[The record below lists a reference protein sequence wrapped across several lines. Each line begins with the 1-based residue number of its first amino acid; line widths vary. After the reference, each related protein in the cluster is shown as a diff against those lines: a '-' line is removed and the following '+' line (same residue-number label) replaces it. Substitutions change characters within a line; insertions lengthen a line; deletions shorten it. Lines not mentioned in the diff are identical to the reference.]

1 MSNVPAERSLK
12 TVLLPSLR
20 LESGLTLSDVAVA
33 YHDDG
38 PVGAPVVVVLHGLTG
53 SADAVGDWWRLVAGP
68 GAPIDTDRVRVIA
81 PNLLGSCYG
90 SAGPTTD
97 PRFPKVTTR
106 DQAAAVAG
114 LLDTLDIS
122 HVALATGV
130 SLGAMVALE
139 LAVSHPSRVGYTS
152 VIAAP
157 AAHTAWAIGLNSV
170 QRAAL
175 DALGGGRAGL
185 ALARQIAMLSY
196 RAEPGLEDRFG
207 RTTEGDD
214 EWRVAGWLAAHGE
227 RLVARFDPASYR
239 TLLDAMDSHDIGR
252 GRGGGSAA
260 LATLGGRVTGI
271 AISTD
276 VLYSPDVVRQWTDA
290 AGGHFELLVSP
301 HGHDGFLIDQRGI
314 GRLIAR
320 DLARALD
327 PAAGPLRPTPAR
339 AQAPV

>member
-1 MSNVPAERSLK
+1 MSNIAADRVLK
-12 TVLLPSLR
+12 IARLRELR
-20 LESGLTLSDVAVA
+20 LESGAVLTQVPVA

-53 SADAVGDWWRLVAGP
+53 SADAVGDWWRVVAGQ
-68 GAPIDTDRVRVIA
+68 GRPIDTRRVRVIA

-90 SAGPTTD
+90 SAGPTLD

-114 LLDTLDIS
+114 LLDALDIS

-139 LAVSHPSRVGYTS
+139 LAVSQPTRVGYTT

-207 RTTEGDD
+207 RTTEAND
-214 EWRVAGWLAAHGE
+214 EWRVAGWLAAHGDK
-227 RLVARFDPASYR
+227 LVARFDPASYR

-252 GRGGGSAA
+252 GRGGIAAA
-260 LATLGGRVTGI
+260 LATLSGRVTGV

-290 AGGHFELLVSP
+290 ASGRFELLVSP

-314 GRLIAR
+314 GRLVAH
-320 DLARALD
+320 DLARALGTQEV
-327 PAAGPLRPTPAR
+327 AA
-339 AQAPV
+339 

>member
-1 MSNVPAERSLK
+1 MSSPAPDRPLR
-12 TVLLPSLR
+12 VVRIPSLL
-20 LESGLTLSDVAVA
+20 LESGSTIADTVVA

-38 PVGAPVVVVLHGLTG
+38 PADAPVVIVLHGLTG
-53 SADAVGDWWRLVAGP
+53 SADAVGDWWRQVAGP
-68 GAPIDTDRVRVIA
+68 GAPIDTRQVRVIA
-81 PNLLGSCYG
+81 PNLIGSCYG
-90 SAGPTTD
+90 SSGPTTD

-106 DQAAAVAG
+106 DQAAAVLA
-114 LLDTLDIS
+114 LLDVLQIAR
-122 HVALATGV
+122 VALITGV

-139 LAVSHPSRVGYTS
+139 VAVSAPDRVGYTS

-196 RAEPGLEDRFG
+196 RAEPGLEHRFG
-207 RTTEGDD
+207 RTTEGDE

-227 RLVARFDPASYR
+227 KLVARFDPASYR
-239 TLLDAMDSHDIGR
+239 TLLDAMDSHDVGR
-252 GRGGGSAA
+252 GRGGVAAA
-260 LATLGGRVTGI
+260 LRVLKGRVTGVG
-271 AISTD
+271 ISTD

-314 GRLIAR
+314 GRIVAH
-320 DLARALD
+320 DLARALVVQEV
-327 PAAGPLRPTPAR
+327 AA
-339 AQAPV
+339 